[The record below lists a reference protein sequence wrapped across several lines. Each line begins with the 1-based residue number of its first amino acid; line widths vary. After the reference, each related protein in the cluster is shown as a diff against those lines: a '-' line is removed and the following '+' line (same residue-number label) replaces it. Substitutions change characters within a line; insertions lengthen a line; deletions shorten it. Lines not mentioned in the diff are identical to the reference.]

1 MIQIKTLNDISIETL
16 TDTFNL
22 AFSDYIVP
30 LKLSKEELLVKMKM
44 DNVDLAYS
52 VGAYQNNKL
61 LGFILHGSDIIDNKR
76 IIYNGGTGVIPEAR
90 GKNITQQMYNYI
102 ISDFKEIGIHS
113 IILEAITQ
121 NTPAI
126 KTYSSVGFKKKRI
139 LKCYQGYIDVTN
151 NTTNIDIKGL
161 NNYDWKVLQSFW
173 DFAPTWQ
180 NNSRVV
186 EDTQSMNL
194 SLGAY
199 RHDELVGYLIFNP
212 QNKRIVQIAV
222 NRRFRHQ
229 GIGSALI
236 NKAIEAHGNNLSV
249 INVDERAESTNTF
262 LLDIGF
268 KNDLNQVEMK
278 LDLS

>member
-30 LKLSKEELLVKMKM
+30 FKLSKEELLVKMKM

-229 GIGSALI
+229 RIGSALI

>member
-1 MIQIKTLNDISIETL
+1 MIQIKTLNNISIETL

-52 VGAYQNNKL
+52 VGAYKNNKL

-229 GIGSALI
+229 RIGSALI